1 MLSSIASLK
10 KQLDEQ
16 YNVLDDLDSQSSLME
31 AQLKSSNFSG
41 IALMDLL
48 YQRDQIQRSVDY
60 LEGQYI
66 EANLRFKLIY
76 QELIDFVI
84 RESD

>member
-1 MLSSIASLK
+1 
-10 KQLDEQ
+10 
-16 YNVLDDLDSQSSLME
+16 
-31 AQLKSSNFSG
+31 
-41 IALMDLL
+41 MDLL
-48 YQRDQIQRSVDY
+48 YQRDQIQRSIDY